1 VPLDQGKGSK
11 LVFSLNCL
19 EICYPAIEFQQ
30 LFDVN
35 LRCIVPSEFVRVDES
50 IPLLN
55 S

>member
-1 VPLDQGKGSK
+1 MPLDQGKGPR
-11 LVFSLNCL
+11 LVFSLNCI
-19 EICYPAIEFQQ
+19 EICYPAIEVQQ